1 MNSPT
6 ELEIKLYEAYDKS
19 YQVFL
24 QNWQVNRQVALDL
37 MQKHLKPHQPH
48 PPQIA
53 VLSIGAG
60 PGDFDVQVISTLKQQ
75 ISKELK
81 LRYVAVEPNH
91 LHRQR
96 YEQKI
101 TAPEFADVDWKVHPE
116 KIEEFWTDEKF
127 DIIHYT
133 HSLYHMPGHEKLL
146 VQRAMEMLK
155 DDGFLILTLDTTEA
169 VIYDTIF
176 KYAALTGEGFT
187 KMLQM
192 ETMQTMVDD
201 LGLSYEVVTY
211 PEYMDVTLC
220 FEENSSGGKA
230 LMDFFCQ
237 ADSSQLSDE
246 QRQEMLHLLASNM
259 SEKDGRKLVPLPAAT
274 MTLPK
279 QINSVSTE
287 TLVG

>member
-1 MNSPT
+1 MISAT
-6 ELEIKLYEAYDKS
+6 ELEIKLYEAYDAS

-37 MQKHLKPHQPH
+37 MQKHLKPYS
-48 PPQIA
+48 PQIA
-53 VLSIGAG
+53 VLSVGAG
-60 PGDFDVQVISTLKQQ
+60 PGDFDVQVIFTLKQQ

-133 HSLYHMPGHEKLL
+133 HSMYHMPGYEKQL

-155 DDGFLILTLDTTEA
+155 DHGFLILTLDTTDA

-187 KMLQM
+187 EMLQM
-192 ETMQTMVDD
+192 EKMQTMVDE
-201 LGLSYEVVTY
+201 LGLSYEVVNY

-220 FEENSSGGKA
+220 FQDNSLAGKA

-246 QRQEMLHLLASNM
+246 QRQEMLHVLASHI
-259 SEKDGRKLVPLPAAT
+259 SEQEGRKIVPLPAAT
-274 MTLPK
+274 MIIPK
-279 QINSVSTE
+279 QIKS
-287 TLVG
+287 

>member
-1 MNSPT
+1 MPVNSPT
-6 ELEIKLYEAYDKS
+6 ELEIKLYEAYDAS

-24 QNWQVNRQVALDL
+24 KNWQVNRQVALDL
-37 MQKHLKPHQPH
+37 MQKHLKPH
-48 PPQIA
+48 PPQIS
-53 VLSIGAG
+53 VLSVGAG

-101 TAPEFADVDWKVHPE
+101 TAPEFADIDWKVHPE

-133 HSLYHMPGHEKLL
+133 HSMYHMPGYEKQL
-146 VQRAMEMLK
+146 VQRAVEMLK
-155 DDGFLILTLDTTEA
+155 DNGFLILTLDTTDA

-187 KMLQM
+187 QMLQM
-192 ETMQTMVDD
+192 EKMQTIVDEA
-201 LGLSYEVVTY
+201 GLSYEVVNY

-220 FEENSSGGKA
+220 FEENSSAGKA

-237 ADSSQLSDE
+237 ADSSQLSEE
-246 QRQEMLHLLASNM
+246 QQQEMLHILASNV
-259 SEKDGRKLVPLPAAT
+259 SERDGRKLVPLPAAT
-274 MTLPK
+274 MIIPK
-279 QINSVSTE
+279 QIKK
-287 TLVG
+287 LVA